1 MAVNLPFSILILHL
15 IGDVPMMI
23 VDNRAILCVTPNPA
37 VDRTLIVDRLA
48 LGEIHRVSE
57 PIVAAG
63 GKGLNV
69 ARVLRTLGGQVLCAG
84 FLGGHSGRLVAD
96 LAAAEGLAGDWTWIA
111 GETRTCVIVVEPA
124 HRDATVIN
132 EPGPHVARADWARLS
147 EQVLRASGGAAMVC
161 LSGSLPPGSAPA
173 DYAALLA
180 GLRDAGR
187 PVWVDTSGPAL
198 AAALGVGGVGIKV
211 NGHEAGAV
219 LGASAHGLE
228 DALAAARELHART
241 RAPVVLTLGGQ
252 GALLV
257 DSEGCWH
264 AQPPPI
270 EVVST
275 VGSGDA
281 FLAGL
286 AHALAAGAPGPEA
299 LARAAASGSA
309 NACSAGGGRLDPALV
324 QNLLGRTVVR
334 LLT

>member
-1 MAVNLPFSILILHL
+1 M
-15 IGDVPMMI
+15 
-23 VDNRAILCVTPNPA
+23 ILCVTPNPA
-37 VDRTLIVDRLA
+37 VDRTLIVDRLV

-69 ARVLRTLGGQVLCAG
+69 ARVLRTLGGEVLCAG

-96 LAAAEGLAGDWTWIA
+96 LAAAEGLVGEWTWIA
-111 GETRTCVIVVEPA
+111 GETRTCVIVVEPS
-124 HRDATVIN
+124 HHDATVIN
-132 EPGPHVARADWARLS
+132 EPGPAVAPADWQRLADQVARAAR
-147 EQVLRASGGAAMVC
+147 GAVMVC

-180 GLRDAGR
+180 RLRDAKLR
-187 PVWVDTSGPAL
+187 VWADTSGPAL

-211 NGHEAGAV
+211 NGAEASAL
-219 LGASAHGLE
+219 LGAPVRGLE
-228 DALAAARELHART
+228 EALTAARELHERT
-241 RAPVVLTLGGQ
+241 GAPVVLTLGGQ
-252 GALLV
+252 GALLADGDV
-257 DSEGCWH
+257 CWH

-286 AHALAAGAPGPEA
+286 AHALANGVAAPAA
-299 LARAAASGSA
+299 LARAAAAGSA
-309 NACSAGGGRLDPALV
+309 NACSAGGGRLDPALARD
-324 QNLLGRTVVR
+324 LLARTVVR
-334 LLT
+334 RLR

>member
-1 MAVNLPFSILILHL
+1 M
-15 IGDVPMMI
+15 
-23 VDNRAILCVTPNPA
+23 ILCVTPNPA

-48 LGEIHRVSE
+48 LGEIHRVGES
-57 PIVAAG
+57 IVAAG

-69 ARVLRTLGGQVLCAG
+69 ARVLRTLGVEVRCAG

-96 LAAAEGLAGDWTWIA
+96 LAAAEGFSGDWTWIA
-111 GETRTCVIVVEPA
+111 GETRTCVIVVEPS

-132 EPGPHVARADWARLS
+132 EPGPPVAQADWGRLAD
-147 EQVLRASGGAAMVC
+147 QVLRAAAGAAMVC

-173 DYAALLA
+173 DYAALL
-180 GLRDAGR
+180 GRLRDFGR

-198 AAALGVGGVGIKV
+198 AAALGVGGVGVKV

-219 LGASAHGLE
+219 LGAPVGGVA

-241 RAPVVLTLGGQ
+241 GAPVVLTLGGQ
-252 GALLV
+252 GALLASA
-257 DSEGCWH
+257 DGCWH

-281 FLAGL
+281 TLAGL
-286 AHALAAGAPGPEA
+286 AHALVGGAAAPNA
-299 LARAAASGSA
+299 LAQAAAAGSA

-324 QNLLGRTVVR
+324 QDLVGRTVVR
-334 LLT
+334 QLL